1 MLKRFKTLRKT
12 DIYKKIITV
21 MVTGLIVLNSTTI
34 PVHAEPDV
42 SSLRQAVENRLS
54 TFNQDDI
61 SNYTGEL
68 GIFYNGKRI
77 LSQAIWTQFICSDQA
92 KPLGITNSVKEYQ
105 IDQLVTLLNTFNST
119 YFKDTA
125 DKSEDTGYIGLT
137 LDKTNVDK
145 AVEIKKNKINGSGG
159 DVKFNIINVQNI
171 ANDLSKHINTYLD
184 QQLSNY
190 KNNKEELVNA
200 KRLELRYIYD
210 IVNAPIDEVKAINSL
225 MPQVASTD
233 KKGATTFS
241 KKEYNINNECKS
253 LTDIMSAE
261 NGKGIKAQ
269 VLRMAQEIDKD
280 ELSEINVDK
289 IDNRKNLIDRFYK
302 DGTQNNEELLNT
314 YYLMLSASS
323 VYEPFISHAGDDY
336 FKRALMKVAGE
347 SDKTGPMWKLY
358 SDANMYR
365 KPLYLR
371 QIDKDGK
378 VSGPA
383 ERASLEGFLD
393 SVQNDGAGA
402 LVLPIGLV
410 TKGKDSDSYN
420 IYSSDRFTYSNKESV
435 DNKQKLDAQDKQNGV
450 APQTGQNPD
459 GKSDADSNQNNGTPQ
474 QGTTP
479 KDVPKD
485 AKDENLNTNSNTG
498 TNLNTP
504 SDAPDANTTGPGEP
518 VDDYLKNNNL
528 TGEGGTTQQPTQ
540 PNGGT
545 TDNKQ
550 TTKENPTSISTDK
563 KVKDSLDNVEFTPDG
578 NPITGED
585 KVSPPVFSWGKF
597 KFSQEV
603 HMGTVVMQNIIKDV
617 TNLKD
622 FEKQNH
628 MLFMN
633 AFGDIV
639 TETNIVILPAASNPT
654 LFNSEKSF
662 YPYSIGF
669 MKPYPNLK
677 ANENVF
683 KVGKR
688 DEDKYLLEI
697 SARNDKKTVPG
708 SDLKYGNDEKVK
720 VSQVSDSTNLNMFHS
735 WDTNMGV
742 QTNMRD
748 MGSGNTSMF
757 RFKHYDFKSDGWWGF
772 AKNGWAD
779 VTTTGM
785 FKDQY
790 LMAKIPADVVS
801 NGKSVVLF
809 ESDLK
814 DLTDQDLGM
823 IVNNYYWGI
832 MADGDGNMTKPNGNL
847 NTTLFSKYIVK
858 EGLNGVT
865 NTQVYTKNMIQNY
878 DEKVEEYTNILTNMI
893 RKLTKSVVSI
903 NGNVSGVLGIQ
914 GAYQE
919 PLLGKMM
926 VYCRTYMPYVV
937 ALGILLVLIRLIT
950 RQVNL
955 TQACIS
961 GVIVVTVSILFTTY
975 LPVWLPT
982 IFNVAN
988 NNIARNLSYTSLL
1001 MKAENYDKVYSDNKD
1016 DKGNVLMSTVSVNLA
1031 KLNNEDLDYVCSKY
1045 DISKSQLSGGKS
1057 TVINYEAGIF
1067 LQGNVLKCNVDK
1079 LFKNQPIVGSYV
1091 SDKKGG
1097 VTYEI
1102 KAKKMVSS
1110 QLDYYTPYHL
1120 IVNSFTQ
1127 RLNDFSSIYD
1137 LNRSTLRYKN
1147 MVKDSFMVTSYMDS
1161 AVFLVP
1167 GDWQKVLE
1175 EEKTAPHIIADMK
1188 NKFANDKDNKDPYDF
1203 IGLRT
1208 FLNHMPEK
1216 AKSTLWYKTLVQ
1228 NGYIEDDAVMQVDG
1242 AKATGEDAEKAM
1254 NELVYYVNRHVK
1266 KFMLDNVNIFK
1277 GMSDENV
1284 IKVVSLY
1291 ATNLLS
1297 QKGGNWGNEMY
1308 PMYLNYEELGL
1319 NDVLLSAYVSDND
1332 RFISTNLDV
1341 VNYIFDVY
1349 GWFTLIVFA
1358 LALLATS
1365 MVISICKLLIPVLY
1379 IALGIIL
1386 ILRFAFNNALSPVVK
1401 GYSKCCGIVFLCY
1414 TLNCLMLSALSK
1426 FTGNVWCV
1434 WLQLV
1439 FSVLLLDTLLRL
1451 CFAVLTN
1458 LNELGDSKMSVVA
1471 PTIVQKLGDLTIN
1484 GTITNLR
1491 YARHRGAQYSKRA
1504 MANKYDKFKHGR
1516 RLDDLEGRVN
1526 LGKRIREYDRT
1537 EDERD
1542 DIRNDSY
1549 RR

>member
-1 MLKRFKTLRKT
+1 MLKRFKTLRKS
-12 DIYKKIITV
+12 DIYKKIVTV
-21 MVTGLIVLNSTTI
+21 MVTSLIVLNSTTI
-34 PVHAEPDV
+34 PIHAEPDV
-42 SSLRQAVENRLS
+42 SSLRQAVESRLS

-77 LSQAIWTQFICSDQA
+77 LSQAIWTQFICSDEA

-105 IDQLVTLLNTFNST
+105 LDQLVTLLDTFNTT

-125 DKSEDTGYIGLT
+125 DKSDDTGYIGLT

-145 AVEIKKNKINGSGG
+145 AMEVKKNKLNGTGG
-159 DVKFNIINVQNI
+159 EVKFNMINVSNI
-171 ANDLSKHINTYLD
+171 ANDLAKHINTYLD

-225 MPQVASTD
+225 MPQVAKTD
-233 KKGATTFS
+233 NKGATTFT
-241 KKEYNINNECKS
+241 KKEYSIKDECKS

-269 VLRMAQEIDKD
+269 ILRMAQEIDKD

-314 YYLMLSASS
+314 YYLMLSASA
-323 VYEPFISHAGDDY
+323 VYEPFISHAGDDA

-365 KPLYLR
+365 KPLYIR

-393 SVQNDGAGA
+393 SVQDDGSGA

-410 TKGKDSDSYN
+410 AKGKDSDSYN
-420 IYSSDRFTYSNKESV
+420 IYSSDRFTYTNKESV
-435 DNKQKLDAQDKQNGV
+435 DNKQKLDAQDKQNG
-450 APQTGQNPD
+450 ATPQTGDNSGTTNGDTKQE
-459 GKSDADSNQNNGTPQ
+459 SNTPQ
-474 QGTTP
+474 NG
-479 KDVPKD
+479 DN
-485 AKDENLNTNSNTG
+485 ENLNTNANTG
-498 TNLNTP
+498 ENLNVP
-504 SDAPDANTTGPGEP
+504 SDTPNANTTGPGEP

-528 TGEGGTTQQPTQ
+528 NGGGGTSQQSST
-540 PNGGT
+540 PNTGNNSNSQET
-545 TDNKQ
+545 KQ
-550 TTKENPTSISTDK
+550 NPTSIGTDK
-563 KVKDSLDNVEFTPDG
+563 KVTDSLDNTEFTPDG

-622 FEKQNH
+622 FEKENH

-639 TETNIVILPAASNPT
+639 TETNVVILPAASNPT
-654 LFNSEKSF
+654 LFNSDKSF

-688 DEDKYLLEI
+688 DEGKYLLEI
-697 SARNDKKTVPG
+697 SARNDENNVSG
-708 SDLKYGNDEKVK
+708 SELKYGNDEKIK
-720 VSQVSDSTNLNMFHS
+720 VSQVSDTTNLNMFHS
-735 WDTNMGV
+735 WDTNMGL
-742 QTNMRD
+742 QANMRD
-748 MGSGNTSMF
+748 MGSGKTSMF

-772 AKNGWAD
+772 AKDTWAD
-779 VTTTGM
+779 ITTTGM

-790 LMAKIPADVVS
+790 LMAKIPADVIS
-801 NGKSVVLF
+801 DGKAVVLF

-814 DLTDQDLGM
+814 DLSDQDLGM

-858 EGLNGVT
+858 EALNGVT
-865 NTQVYTKNMIQNY
+865 NTQVYTKNIIKNY
-878 DEKVEEYTNILTNMI
+878 DEKVEEYANTVTNII
-893 RKLTKSVVSI
+893 RKLTKSVISI

-937 ALGILLVLIRLIT
+937 VAGILLVIIRLIT

-955 TQACIS
+955 SQACVS
-961 GVIVVTVSILFTTY
+961 GTVVVVVSILFTTY

-982 IFNVAN
+982 LFNAAN
-988 NNIARNLSYTSLL
+988 NNFARNLSYTTLL

-1016 DKGNVLMSTVSVNLA
+1016 EKGNVLMSTVSVNLA
-1031 KLNNEDLDYVCSKY
+1031 KLSNDDLDYICSKY
-1045 DISKSQLSGGKS
+1045 DISKETLASGKA

-1067 LQGNVLKCNVDK
+1067 VQGNVLKCNVDK

-1097 VTYEI
+1097 VTYAI

-1120 IVNSFTQ
+1120 IVNGFVEN
-1127 RLNDFSSIYD
+1127 LNNFSSIYD

-1161 AVFLVP
+1161 AIFLVP

-1175 EEKTAPHIIADMK
+1175 EEKTPPHIIDDIK
-1188 NKFANDKDNKDPYDF
+1188 NKFDNSKDNKDPYDF
-1203 IGLRT
+1203 LGLRS
-1208 FLNHMPEK
+1208 FLNHIPEK

-1242 AKATGEDAEKAM
+1242 AKATGEDAENAM

-1266 KFMLDNVNIFK
+1266 KFMLDNVNTFK

-1319 NDVLLSAYVSDND
+1319 NDVLLSAYVTDNN

-1349 GWFTLIVFA
+1349 GWFNLIVFA
-1358 LALLATS
+1358 IALLATS
-1365 MVISICKLLIPVLY
+1365 MCVTICKLLIPLLY
-1379 IALGIIL
+1379 VALGIIL
-1386 ILRFAFNNALSPVVK
+1386 IFRFAFNNALSPVIK
-1401 GYSKCCGIVFLCY
+1401 GYSKCCAIVFLCY

-1426 FTGNVWCV
+1426 FTGSVWCIWV
-1434 WLQLV
+1434 QLV

-1451 CFAVLTN
+1451 CFAIVTN
-1458 LNELGDSKMSVVA
+1458 LNELGDSRMSVVP
-1471 PTIVQKLGDLTIN
+1471 PTVIQKLGDLTIN

-1491 YARHRGAQYSKRA
+1491 YARHRGAQYTKRA

-1516 RLDDLEGRVN
+1516 PLDDLEGKMN
-1526 LGKRIREYDRT
+1526 LGRRIREYDRT

-1542 DIRNDSY
+1542 DIRNNSY